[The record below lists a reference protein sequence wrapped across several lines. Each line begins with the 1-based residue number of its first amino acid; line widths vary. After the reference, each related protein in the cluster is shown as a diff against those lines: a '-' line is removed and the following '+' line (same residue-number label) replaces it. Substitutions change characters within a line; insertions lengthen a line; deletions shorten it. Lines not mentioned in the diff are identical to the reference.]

1 MPNSPFTFS
10 TTTANVGM
18 SQLAS
23 SPATSFG
30 NLTTGSSGLNIV
42 ADYATSQHLGTG
54 MAIAQPVMT
63 VAQIKQRL
71 KDFKKSVSDKLKAL
85 KTAWKEFEEGLS
97 IEVTTIKQLVTI
109 LEEVRQAL
117 NLLGDLENTLAEF
130 REFLDDYGSYI
141 SVPASVLK
149 GITEASAWTA
159 QTRAQFANAENI
171 ILSSFSDRHA
181 SRVELSVDSAL
192 DWDESP
198 TIYQATSIAHG
209 HMLCYRMRLKANG
222 YSLGEL
228 LNTFALGPCQK
239 KQISVLEFGREEVA
253 SRKEALDATE
263 SLESSL
269 SRDRDVSEVLSASI
283 SEKIKG
289 KSRSTTA
296 GWSGGTGISGS
307 GSGQKGPLK
316 GAVGATSGFMGSLG
330 ISGARSSQKSSR
342 KIAASSMQRLR
353 ERINQSASAV
363 RSQRATVVESVSQTE
378 RVSAVT
384 EVIANKNMCHS
395 MNFMFFEVLKHF
407 VIEQALVD
415 VQEVLYIPL
424 QITPFS
430 PEKILRWQ
438 DILYDFVPSS
448 QLRAGFADLAE
459 WQKGNYAPNRLIAD
473 ESIQDMSGH
482 MVMSFD
488 LPLPEINDPEIEDG
502 DEIPATHD
510 FGPAWSFYRAS
521 RFSLFT
527 RSYYKSYFFRRNF
540 RSRQQ
545 IWETQMVPKIVP
557 EFMEELQI
565 WANTPSGAIDLKLDI
580 TQLTR
585 FRHGAKMS
593 IKLATT
599 SSTPAIRRSDIQ
611 SLEIRSGRQVPSNAR
626 ILIESA
632 SLSYRAE
639 SLNGFIFR
647 DTRLQNDIG
656 NSDAARIVT
665 PLNAEEM
672 RNPRKE
678 QERRANTLIEHLNS
692 NREIYHE
699 ILAKE
704 MDEHRRFMLLDG
716 IRLPA
721 AGNRSV
727 ANLVE
732 NRIVGFVGNSMI
744 LPVAQGLRIDPIFHE
759 IEDLLD
765 FYKPLE
771 EMEPFR
777 MSLPT
782 GGYFMEAVMGTCN
795 SCEDLDYTKA
805 RFNGFACEDEPSGI
819 EPISMDSRRAAPSD
833 LQAKDFA
840 APIVAFQN
848 VPNAPD
854 PTGLGAAMQVLG
866 NSDTFRDATGLA
878 ATQAN
883 AMAALAKTADGAEAM
898 ANISAD
904 LTKQAFA
911 GIADVTVDR
920 DLARIQDQLDKGNIS
935 GDDAKSLIKDVL
947 GNKSKSTQAPSDTDK
962 KSVIDKPEIIN
973 RIKDGSDVTY
983 NGEGE
988 SLRLTDDDEKKKKS
1002 DLEILKEKYQLLLEN
1017 FRNFD
1022 GESYDF
1028 KSEDMRPINVRCTDP
1043 STLVINLTSA
1053 DEQPQIPEYP
1063 SSFVVDIFDIAEGFK
1078 NASTHNSFIGL
1089 IELPV
1094 PMDPKRP
1101 NDTTDG
1107 IYLIEISD
1115 EGIQVLEKWISD
1127 ETDKGIV
1134 SKDLIRMFLTRVN
1147 ITFEAIDNIV
1157 LGFNSHGNAYSKAKA
1172 VFSAKSPQ
1180 ALIDAEELATVFNL
1194 LPARK
1199 SSSSTYSN
1207 NLFDLLIFDMCLN
1220 GNIENLYAFK
1230 NYTPNIMGS
1239 EVSFYGLGVYET
1251 IMSRIDNI
1259 YDTEGF
1265 ENWMISIPRTY
1276 NDALPPYFKKEI
1288 LPLALLD
1295 TSRADDFAQK
1305 ISDFCGAVI
1314 ATTGARLDD
1323 LKKHFKKARRKA
1335 DELGAINQPWYQ
1347 KLTRNENG
1355 YDLHQF
1361 LVNLRVAI
1369 ATDSQFSGGDLES
1382 KLISLIDF
1390 LNIEESVIK
1399 SYVVTGKPALSENL
1413 RGLGIWFPRNKNQF
1427 NKTAAQQEGTSYE
1440 QVTAWVQMVKHLY
1453 NP

>member
-10 TTTANVGM
+10 TAAANVGM
-18 SQLAS
+18 NRLAS

-30 NLTTGSSGLNIV
+30 GQTSASSGLNLSTN
-42 ADYATSQHLGTG
+42 YATSQYLGSG

-85 KTAWKEFEEGLS
+85 KTAWGEFETGLS
-97 IEVTTIKQLVTI
+97 IDVTTIKQLVTI

-117 NLLGDLENTLAEF
+117 NLLGELESTLTEF
-130 REFLDDYGSYI
+130 REFIDDYGSYI

-149 GITEASAWTA
+149 GIAEASAWA
-159 QTRAQFANAENI
+159 EHSHAQFANAENV
-171 ILSSFSDRHA
+171 ILNNFSDRHA

-239 KQISVLEFGREEVA
+239 KQISVLEFGREEIA
-253 SRKEALDATE
+253 SRTEALDATE
-263 SLESSL
+263 SLEASL

-289 KSRSTTA
+289 KSRSVTA
-296 GWSGGTGISGS
+296 GLSSGKSVS
-307 GSGQKGPLK
+307 ANASGQYGPLK
-316 GAVGATSGFMGSLG
+316 GAAGATSSFMGSLG
-330 ISGARSSQKSSR
+330 VSGAQSSQKSSR

-363 RSQRATVVESVSQTE
+363 RSQRSTVVESVSQTE

-430 PEKILRWQ
+430 AEKILRWQ

-459 WQKGNYAPNRLIAD
+459 WQKGNYAPNRLLAD

-502 DEIPATHD
+502 DEIPNTHN
-510 FGPAWSFYRAS
+510 FGPAWSFYKTS

-540 RSRQQ
+540 RTRQQ
-545 IWETQMVPKIVP
+545 VWENQMVPKIVP
-557 EFMEELQI
+557 EFMEELQV

-593 IKLATT
+593 VKLATT
-599 SSTPAIRRSDIQ
+599 SSTPPIRRSDIQ

-656 NSDAARIVT
+656 NSDTARIVT

-672 RNPRKE
+672 RNPRQE

-692 NREIYHE
+692 NREVYHE
-699 ILAKE
+699 ILFKE

-716 IRLPA
+716 IRLPS

-732 NRIVGFVGNSMI
+732 NRVVEVVGNSMVM
-744 LPVAQGLRIDPIFHE
+744 PVAQGLRIDPIFHE
-759 IEDLLD
+759 ITNLFEFYSPLD
-765 FYKPLE
+765 DP
-771 EMEPFR
+771 EPFR

-805 RFNGFACEDEPSGI
+805 RFNGFACEDEPSAI

-854 PTGLGAAMQVLG
+854 PTGLGAAMQLLG

-898 ANISAD
+898 ASISAD
-904 LTKQAFA
+904 LSKQAFA
-911 GIADVTVDR
+911 GISDRTIDR
-920 DLARIQDQLDKGNIS
+920 DLARINDQKDKGNLS
-935 GDDAKSLIKDVL
+935 EEEASSLTKQAL
-947 GNKSKSTQAPSDTDK
+947 ANK
-962 KSVIDKPEIIN
+962 
-973 RIKDGSDVTY
+973 
-983 NGEGE
+983 
-988 SLRLTDDDEKKKKS
+988 
-1002 DLEILKEKYQLLLEN
+1002 
-1017 FRNFD
+1017 
-1022 GESYDF
+1022 
-1028 KSEDMRPINVRCTDP
+1028 
-1043 STLVINLTSA
+1043 
-1053 DEQPQIPEYP
+1053 
-1063 SSFVVDIFDIAEGFK
+1063 
-1078 NASTHNSFIGL
+1078 NSFIEPSKDADLEEQDDDNGNTVFPTINPAEGAL
-1089 IELPV
+1089 LASNSSGGAGAENYTEDDIRNFMIGDDEIEDNLTVIVYANQPGAGGDRDVIHLTSLFSHPV
-1094 PMDPKRP
+1094 GHCFIEYKKGNESLVVGFYPVDGETATP
-1101 NDTTDG
+1101 NNPVVNSELSNDATTDHYVDAEVKRK
-1107 IYLIEISD
+1107 YLISGKED
-1115 EGIQVLEKWISD
+1115 
-1127 ETDKGIV
+1127 
-1134 SKDLIRMFLTRVN
+1134 
-1147 ITFEAIDNIV
+1147 
-1157 LGFNSHGNAYSKAKA
+1157 FNSSLKYIVDTAFNKKYDLNNYNCTDFTIRAAR
-1172 VFSAKSPQ
+1172 SAG
-1180 ALIDAEELATVFNL
+1180 IN
-1194 LPARK
+1194 
-1199 SSSSTYSN
+1199 
-1207 NLFDLLIFDMCLN
+1207 DL
-1220 GNIENLYAFK
+1220 K
-1230 NYTPNIMGS
+1230 
-1239 EVSFYGLGVYET
+1239 
-1251 IMSRIDNI
+1251 
-1259 YDTEGF
+1259 DTEGSY
-1265 ENWMISIPRTY
+1265 SIGGKTVFMGSNPGDFGEDVR
-1276 NDALPPYFKKEI
+1276 I
-1288 LPLALLD
+1288 LNGD
-1295 TSRADDFAQK
+1295 
-1305 ISDFCGAVI
+1305 
-1314 ATTGARLDD
+1314 
-1323 LKKHFKKARRKA
+1323 KAA
-1335 DELGAINQPWYQ
+1335 N
-1347 KLTRNENG
+1347 
-1355 YDLHQF
+1355 F
-1361 LVNLRVAI
+1361 
-1369 ATDSQFSGGDLES
+1369 
-1382 KLISLIDF
+1382 
-1390 LNIEESVIK
+1390 
-1399 SYVVTGKPALSENL
+1399 
-1413 RGLGIWFPRNKNQF
+1413 
-1427 NKTAAQQEGTSYE
+1427 
-1440 QVTAWVQMVKHLY
+1440 
-1453 NP
+1453 